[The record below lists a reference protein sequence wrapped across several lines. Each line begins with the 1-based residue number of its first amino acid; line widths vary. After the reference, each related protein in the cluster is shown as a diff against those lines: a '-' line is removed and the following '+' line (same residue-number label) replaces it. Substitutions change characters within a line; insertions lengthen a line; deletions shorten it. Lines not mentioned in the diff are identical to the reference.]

1 MQPQLKASVKPK
13 SFSLLMTLLTA
24 LCTLAVLFVSDIFL
38 PIAAGIYAVLFL
50 YDRRKVLSGALFAV
64 AILLSAFLGVTSVLT
79 AVALFFSGALCAVL
93 YRAGT
98 DKSFSVLC
106 LTVFYLLYLF
116 ASLYAIAAAEVGSV
130 SSEAVFGFYSDAI
143 GTAREEFVKTVT
155 SLTTAMTDGTSVFL
169 MTAEQ
174 AEELFLSMTS
184 LIFAFFAIFA
194 FCMTGILY
202 KVFSR
207 IALSFDAEPIRL
219 VRYRF
224 APSPVFAGFYAVL
237 FLLSLFL
244 SGTEGSLAVALNN
257 LFYIFMAVFAYV
269 GIRFVLFALSR
280 SRRRGLGT
288 VLLIFFL
295 LFANLM
301 ALELLSFFGVFFT
314 FMSRRHPP
322 HAEP

>member
-13 SFSLLMTLLTA
+13 SFSLLMTLSAA

-38 PIAAGIYAVLFL
+38 PVAAGVYAVFFL
-50 YDRRKVLSGALFAV
+50 YDRNKVLPGLLFAAAV
-64 AILLSAFLGVTSVLT
+64 ILSAFLGVSSVLT
-79 AVALFFSGALCAVL
+79 ILALFFSGALCAVL

-98 DKSFSVLC
+98 DKSFAVLC
-106 LTVFYLLYLF
+106 LSALYLLYLF
-116 ASLYAIAAAEVGSV
+116 ASLYALAAVSLGSAA
-130 SSEAVFGFYSDAI
+130 SEAVFGYYSDAI
-143 GTAREEFVKTVT
+143 ETMREQFVETIT
-155 SLTTAMTDGTSVFL
+155 SLTTALTDGTAVFL

-174 AEELFLSMTS
+174 AEELFLSMTR
-184 LIFAFFAIFA
+184 LIFAFFAILA

-207 IALSFDAEPIRL
+207 IAVSLDAEPIRL

-224 APSPVFAGFYAVL
+224 EPSPVFAGFYAVL

-244 SGTEGSLAVALNN
+244 SGAEGSLAIALDN
-257 LFYIFMAVFAYV
+257 LFYIFMAVFAYI
-269 GIRFVLFALSR
+269 GIRFGFFVLAR
-280 SRRRGLGT
+280 ARRRGFGI

-301 ALELLSFFGVFFT
+301 AFELFSFFGVFYT